1 MGVGGRAR
9 IGSFSTVDP
18 ATEQAL
24 IAELDND
31 QGRVRGGTKLNGCVG
46 PEAVIPRISAHR
58 FSGLAAQLCSQ
69 PPDIHLCSSVQI
81 RFGETGYDSNS
92 LSGGADVFLPNAATR
107 SVAWWNVAMRRPK
120 PSASQSAKSSEH
132 LHPTRHLFPKLRLC
146 PILKASCSSLRPA
159 RARPAVRRRGPR
171 PRPLRPHQDL
181 GAASCC
187 P

>member
-69 PPDIHLCSSVQI
+69 PPCVYRQLK
-81 RFGETGYDSNS
+81 RGR
-92 LSGGADVFLPNAATR
+92 SGDEV
-107 SVAWWNVAMRRPK
+107 RPGW
-120 PSASQSAKSSEH
+120 
-132 LHPTRHLFPKLRLC
+132 R
-146 PILKASCSSLRPA
+146 
-159 RARPAVRRRGPR
+159 VN
-171 PRPLRPHQDL
+171 
-181 GAASCC
+181 
-187 P
+187 